1 MWGETKAARAM
12 TGEPGKPLLAALWIL
27 CTLPW
32 LGLAGILLESE
43 ADMAVVGTEWRA
55 VQGLTVPPHPSVQ
68 TKSLEGYALQ
78 NILISS
84 LYGSL
89 LFTCPLINRLV
100 PSSRQ

>member
-43 ADMAVVGTEWRA
+43 ADMAVVGMEWRA
-55 VQGLTVPPHPSVQ
+55 VQGLTATPQRSD
-68 TKSLEGYALQ
+68 KELEGYALQ
-78 NILISS
+78 NIIISS